1 MAFTTIGE
9 RLRALRISKGLSQ
22 QEIGGFF
29 QPPLSRAS
37 ISKWESDGSKPE
49 LDRLEV
55 LARRLGTSI
64 EYITTGRDAKQSNIS
79 NGQKARMIPVVSW
92 VAAGNWTECKQVVDS
107 DIEEWI
113 PAISD
118 MQEGIVA
125 FKVKGLSMSPDYPPD
140 SYIYVDRGYDVSML
154 SNGDPVV
161 MVCADD
167 ATFKIFVNE
176 NGDKRLEPINTDGH
190 WPSRIEINAS
200 CRLIGLVIWSAAPAK
215 KHRKRA

>member
-9 RLRALRISKGLSQ
+9 RLRELRVGKGLSQ
-22 QEIGGFF
+22 QDIGSFF
-29 QPPLSRAS
+29 NPPLSRAS
-37 ISKWESDGSKPE
+37 VSRWEADSSKPE

-55 LARRLGTSI
+55 LARRLGSSI

-79 NGQKARMIPVVSW
+79 GAQKARMIPVVSW
-92 VAAGNWTECKQVVDS
+92 VAAGNWTECSQVVDS

-118 MQEGIVA
+118 MQEGIIA
-125 FKVKGLSMSPDYPPD
+125 FKVKGLSMSPDYPPE
-140 SYIYVDRGYDVSML
+140 SYIYVDRSYDLSLL

-161 MVCADD
+161 MACGED

-176 NGDKRLEPINTDGH
+176 NGDKRLEPINMDGH
-190 WPSRIEINAS
+190 WPSRIDVDEN
-200 CRLIGLVIWSAAPAK
+200 CRFIGLVIWSAAPAK
-215 KHRKRA
+215 KHRKRF